1 MSGFEH
7 YAAEARSLE
16 AEIQRTGIAL
26 GVDWSDEAQVRAL
39 AREALEKGHEQIV
52 AAAHGHDRRV
62 LAKAELF
69 GLTELMLK
77 MMLESE
83 HEGIHTQGGPVW
95 QAFGRALLE
104 EAARIAQEPGG
115 PPETAG

>member
-26 GVDWSDEAQVRAL
+26 GIDWSDEAQVRAL
-39 AREALEKGHEQIV
+39 AREALEKGAEEIM
-52 AAAHGHDRRV
+52 AAGRSHDRRL

-69 GLTELMLK
+69 GLAELMVK
-77 MMLESE
+77 MMLECAR
-83 HEGIHTQGGPVW
+83 EGIPVQGGPVW
-95 QAFGRALLE
+95 KAFGRALLE
-104 EAARIAQEPGG
+104 EVRRIEQGAGSS
-115 PPETAG
+115 PPDE